1 MQILNPEK
9 NISLSL
15 SGCATQM
22 ALVHPQG
29 RVLQYNSRI
38 EVHSRGSYVE
48 KNAKI
53 WPRGISFTA
62 SNCAIVYLVD
72 QAGTRST
79 SDQFHDLYSEDSSE
93 CKHIFPI
100 LRRYIYLVE
109 EIVFFFKRALITSFF
124 YKIGKKEGE
133 NLHPID
139 F

>member
-93 CKHIFPI
+93 CKHIFSFITPLHKYMW
-100 LRRYIYLVE
+100 LRRLFSFKSSDCESDIGRCKLRNHLTTYYI
-109 EIVFFFKRALITSFF
+109 T
-124 YKIGKKEGE
+124 
-133 NLHPID
+133 
-139 F
+139 

>member
-93 CKHIFPI
+93 CKHIFYFITP
-100 LRRYIYLVE
+100 LHVVE
-109 EIVFFFKRALITSFF
+109 DIVFLQEI
-124 YKIGKKEGE
+124 
-133 NLHPID
+133 
-139 F
+139 